1 MATTVTYKGQ
11 TLATVENQTKVLQTA
26 GTWCEDDFTLT
37 DVSGGGAGEWTSDGI
52 ATNAEPNGAI
62 TLGSIEVGAFALAR
76 KTTITSLSGS
86 VTQVIENA
94 FNGCRGLTSISFPNM
109 TGQVQQSA
117 ARDCSNLVIADLG
130 GCTQINNGA
139 FQNDN
144 ILQTVILRRTS
155 VCNLQNAG
163 AFTNTAIRGYGG
175 GSGTIYVPSALVETY
190 KTATNWSSIYN
201 EGHVTFSAIEGSI
214 YEL

>member
-11 TLATVENQTKVLQTA
+11 VLVTVDNSTKVLETS
-26 GTWCEDDFTLT
+26 GTWCEDDFTLV
-37 DVSGGGAGEWTSDGI
+37 DVSGGGTGEWTTDGI
-52 ATNAEPNGAI
+52 ATASEPNGAI
-62 TLGSIEVGAFALAR
+62 TLGSVEVQSYALAYR
-76 KTTITSLSGS
+76 SGITSLSGS
-86 VTQVIENA
+86 VTQVKESA
-94 FNGCRGLTSISFPNM
+94 FYRCTGLTSISFPNM
-109 TGQVQQSA
+109 TGQFLQGA
-117 ARDCSNLVIADLG
+117 ARDCSLLTFADLG

-155 VCNLQNAG
+155 VCYLQNAG

-190 KTATNWSSIYN
+190 KTATNWSTIYN

-214 YEL
+214 YEI